1 MVKETASVRDRKLV
15 SDDRVTAMT
24 QVPAVVYVRVAVA
37 VLTAHPAVVF
47 DASKAYV

>member
-1 MVKETASVRDRKLV
+1 MKETASVRDRKLV

-24 QVPAVVYVRVAVA
+24 QVPAVVYVSVE